1 MYIISG
7 DFTDK
12 FYDKDVAKDY
22 KFTGYNDK
30 LKSFSRALRKDMTPQ
45 EKHLW
50 YDFLKNYPIRFNRQR
65 SVGNY
70 IVDFYSS
77 KAKLAIEID
86 GSQHYE
92 DKNVQEDKSR
102 TKMLNNYGID
112 VIRFSNYDINTNF
125 EGVCMEIDRF
135 ICEKLKIESKVF

>member
-1 MYIISG
+1 MARQSRDG
-7 DFTDK
+7 WVGK
-12 FYDKDVAKDY
+12 MDKDFE
-22 KFTGYNDK
+22 FTGYNKK
-30 LKSFSRALRKDMTPQ
+30 LKENSQKLRKEMTPQ
-45 EKHLW
+45 ERHLW

-65 SVGNY
+65 PIGNY

-92 DKNVQEDKSR
+92 DKNKKEDEERTRIIKS
-102 TKMLNNYGID
+102 YGID

-125 EGVCMEIDRF
+125 EGVCMEIDRV
-135 ICEKLKIESKVF
+135 ICEILRISTQIF